1 MRNSLGIMS
10 ITKHIFW
17 PIFYSAW
24 QKSFTTENIQSAFE
38 ATGIFPLNAS
48 QVLNIL
54 DPSSHTPQRPAPTH
68 AKTPV
73 TFKSFRYAIQMQK
86 KAGSTEGLERIR
98 DGFAKV
104 ITERDLNKATV
115 EQLTEA
121 LLMEK
126 KKKQRGKRLNLL
138 GEEDNKPQIFT
149 PSKIQAAL
157 ARNSKKEQEEE
168 QKKEEKDRKKEEVAQ
183 LRARKQLEKEEQRTN
198 REIARQVARE
208 EKAKKAA
215 IVKANKEAK
224 KQAQGN
230 VKVQEPSE
238 TVEESSPPSNEAPAV
253 DDDGDEWSSE
263 EEAPRLNSRGRVLR
277 KPSRFVY

>member
-1 MRNSLGIMS
+1 MIRNSLGITS

-38 ATGIFPLNAS
+38 TTGIFPLNAS
-48 QVLNIL
+48 RVPNIL

-73 TFKSFRYAIQMQK
+73 TFKSFRYAIRMQK
-86 KAGSTEGLERIR
+86 KAGSTEGLKRIR
-98 DGFAKV
+98 DSFAKV
-104 ITERDLNKATV
+104 ITKRDLNKATV

-157 ARNSKKEQEEE
+157 ARNSKKE
-168 QKKEEKDRKKEEVAQ
+168 
-183 LRARKQLEKEEQRTN
+183 
-198 REIARQVARE
+198 
-208 EKAKKAA
+208 
-215 IVKANKEAK
+215 
-224 KQAQGN
+224 
-230 VKVQEPSE
+230 
-238 TVEESSPPSNEAPAV
+238 
-253 DDDGDEWSSE
+253 
-263 EEAPRLNSRGRVLR
+263 
-277 KPSRFVY
+277 